1 MKIFAIAATVLF
13 AAVAHTAPA
22 PIEDRAFLAVITF
35 FGGPVDFVK
44 NIPTDGSFFN
54 IST

>member
-1 MKIFAIAATVLF
+1 MKIFAIAATLLF
-13 AAVAHTAPA
+13 AAVAYTAPA

-35 FGGPVDFVK
+35 FAGPVDFVE
-44 NIPTDGSFFN
+44 NVPTDGSVFN